1 MSRLFS
7 QSSVSDSP
15 AGGSPGGLG
24 LEKGT
29 RRRGLELWP
38 GPSSS
43 LLSGLEGPLDRL
55 SPHGP
60 PGRHRPLVPAPAWPG
75 PKADTSPG
83 CSGSVGNREQASE
96 RAGGAGGEQRDG
108 EGRGPEQA
116 RERGVSQLFP
126 LSVPTLEWTEDS
138 REQAQV
144 FSRHWLPKRGQWQ
157 REAGLPGTP
166 GPSAPVPGPH
176 TLLWPVS
183 SPLITSSQSPP
194 RASPVRRTNE
204 AWARRP

>member
-96 RAGGAGGEQRDG
+96 RAGGPGGEQRDG
-108 EGRGPEQA
+108 EGRGGDQSRPEKGA
-116 RERGVSQLFP
+116 CPSRSLSLSP
-126 LSVPTLEWTEDS
+126 LSSGLRTPGNKPRSSPATGCPNAGSGSARRGSLGPPGPRPLSLVPTPCSGLS
-138 REQAQV
+138 LLPSSPQV
-144 FSRHWLPKRGQWQ
+144 RAH
-157 REAGLPGTP
+157 P
-166 GPSAPVPGPH
+166 GPA
-176 TLLWPVS
+176 L
-183 SPLITSSQSPP
+183 
-194 RASPVRRTNE
+194 
-204 AWARRP
+204 